1 MAFTMAAIPPTSRV
15 SLLTTREVRSADGS
29 LKLIGMPVAID
40 DDDDGLDPA
49 WLELPVEERWRQ
61 IFALL
66 ELSMDFRVLSSHS
79 VSARRVDRTV
89 NVLDFEQ
96 DVQH

>member
-40 DDDDGLDPA
+40 DDGLDAA